1 MKRAIFRKFIQLLV
15 FALIINSVIFY
26 VAASSM
32 LLRNSREN
40 MQFTL
45 ETLDHMFNYS
55 GDLDSQ
61 VRRIGQV
68 NAVHDSRLTIIDL
81 EGNVAADTGVADT
94 SAMDNHLE
102 REEVQDAING
112 GTGDASRYSSTLG
125 RNMLYVARKSADGN
139 YVLRLAVPYAGLP
152 EYLVMLL
159 PAAFLSF
166 VVALFGALMEAER
179 FSASITRPL
188 MEISR
193 EMLRDGG
200 DYTEFNF
207 QEYQYPEI
215 NVIAETTNQMS
226 RNVREYLDQINREK
240 QIRQEFFSNAS
251 HELKTPITSIQGYTE
266 LLESGIITDENQKT
280 DFLRRIKKEAANMTS
295 LINDILM
302 ISRLEA
308 REVEVA
314 LGDVRIAVV
323 LDEVMESLKPVAAA
337 NEVLVNVDCEP
348 CTVKANTQQMQELF
362 SNLIGNAIKYNRP
375 GGQVWVSVHR
385 EGEERVLRVKD
396 NGVGIPKEA
405 QGRVFER
412 FYRVDKG
419 RSRKQGGTGLGLSI
433 VKHIVNFYKGTI
445 KLTSEV
451 DKGTEFVVRLPVAE
465 AGREENV

>member
-26 VAASSM
+26 IAASSM

-251 HELKTPITSIQGYTE
+251 HELKTPITSIQG
-266 LLESGIITDENQKT
+266 L
-280 DFLRRIKKEAANMTS
+280 S
-295 LINDILM
+295 LI
-302 ISRLEA
+302 
-308 REVEVA
+308 
-314 LGDVRIAVV
+314 
-323 LDEVMESLKPVAAA
+323 
-337 NEVLVNVDCEP
+337 
-348 CTVKANTQQMQELF
+348 
-362 SNLIGNAIKYNRP
+362 
-375 GGQVWVSVHR
+375 
-385 EGEERVLRVKD
+385 
-396 NGVGIPKEA
+396 
-405 QGRVFER
+405 
-412 FYRVDKG
+412 
-419 RSRKQGGTGLGLSI
+419 
-433 VKHIVNFYKGTI
+433 HI
-445 KLTSEV
+445 
-451 DKGTEFVVRLPVAE
+451 
-465 AGREENV
+465 

>member
-1 MKRAIFRKFIQLLV
+1 M
-15 FALIINSVIFY
+15 
-26 VAASSM
+26 
-32 LLRNSREN
+32 
-40 MQFTL
+40 
-45 ETLDHMFNYS
+45 
-55 GDLDSQ
+55 
-61 VRRIGQV
+61 
-68 NAVHDSRLTIIDL
+68 
-81 EGNVAADTGVADT
+81 
-94 SAMDNHLE
+94 
-102 REEVQDAING
+102 
-112 GTGDASRYSSTLG
+112 
-125 RNMLYVARKSADGN
+125 
-139 YVLRLAVPYAGLP
+139 LRLAVPYAGLP

-266 LLESGIITDENQKT
+266 LLESGIITDENQKA

-323 LDEVMESLKPVAAA
+323 LDEVMDP
-337 NEVLVNVDCEP
+337 
-348 CTVKANTQQMQELF
+348 
-362 SNLIGNAIKYNRP
+362 
-375 GGQVWVSVHR
+375 
-385 EGEERVLRVKD
+385 
-396 NGVGIPKEA
+396 
-405 QGRVFER
+405 
-412 FYRVDKG
+412 
-419 RSRKQGGTGLGLSI
+419 
-433 VKHIVNFYKGTI
+433 
-445 KLTSEV
+445 
-451 DKGTEFVVRLPVAE
+451 
-465 AGREENV
+465 